1 MNFAHLLIVVI
12 AAIAITIF
20 AERRNIQPPLLI
32 ALVGLAAS
40 FIPGLP
46 RLELE
51 PEIILTVVL
60 PPLLFSAAS
69 EFSFVSFVRRLGSIV
84 NLGVFLVAVTTGV
97 VGAIAFWVVPYLS
110 LPAAM
115 VLAAVVSPTDAV
127 TAVAVG
133 RKLGLP
139 ARVMT
144 VLKGESLIN
153 DAAALTLF
161 SFTAA
166 VITGYSLPIDNLA
179 IYFGYAAF
187 AGIIVG
193 VVLGAV
199 VHIIRMRLTNASLA
213 TVLTVLVPFAAYMLA
228 EEFGASGVLAVVAAG
243 FSLGHNSPS
252 ASSASRIQTRQFW
265 STLDALL
272 EAFVFA
278 YIGLQLRFVL
288 ADAQQSGFEVWGLLQ
303 VSLLVLLAVIAV
315 RIVWVFL
322 TAGIRK
328 WTEPLRRRG
337 MEKRELR
344 YQLLEER
351 LRAKPPRRGRGGGR
365 HRNRRP
371 QDPPEPFPWR
381 ENLIISWTGMRG
393 VVTLAAASGVPVLTA
408 GGEPF
413 AGRNAI
419 LAIAFIVTIGTLLIQ
434 GLSLPWLID
443 KLHVS
448 DPNEEKH
455 RLEHFE
461 RARKLSRQA
470 AVAAVTAYR
479 EELPDD
485 ESRQVA
491 QAFLDRV
498 KGETDEARPPW
509 AGSDGAAIIT
519 LSQRVLNARRAALI
533 AARDAEE
540 LDDEIMREVLEQMDR
555 EQAVADNWKP
565 EQYGQF

>member
-12 AAIAITIF
+12 AAIAINIF

-139 ARVMT
+139 TRVMT

-166 VITGYSLPIDNLA
+166 VITGFSLPIDNVA
-179 IYFGYAAF
+179 IYFAYAAF
-187 AGIIVG
+187 AGIIFG
-193 VVLGAV
+193 VVLGTV
-199 VHIIRMRLTNASLA
+199 VHRIRMRLTSASLG

-252 ASSASRIQTRQFW
+252 ASSATRIQTRQFW

-303 VSLLVLLAVIAV
+303 VSLMVLLAVICV

-322 TAGIRK
+322 TAAIRK
-328 WTEPLRRRG
+328 WTEPLRQRG

-344 YQLLEER
+344 YRLIEER
-351 LRAKPPRRGRGGGR
+351 MRAKPPRHGRGGR
-365 HRNRRP
+365 HRNRKP
-371 QDPPEPFPWR
+371 QDAPEPFPWR
-381 ENLIISWTGMRG
+381 ENLIISWAGMRG

-408 GGEPF
+408 SGEPF
-413 AGRNAI
+413 VGRNAI

-443 KLHVS
+443 RLDVS
-448 DPNEEKH
+448 DPGEEKH

-461 RARKLSRQA
+461 RARKLSRDA
-470 AVAAVTAYR
+470 AVAAVSAYR

-485 ESRQVA
+485 ESRHVA

-509 AGSDGAAIIT
+509 AGADGAAIIT

-565 EQYGQF
+565 DQYGQF